1 MLYGIERCVS
11 VWDSIKWQEQ
21 CQRIIAWFR
30 AVLGAVVAPQRKCAP
45 SWWVFSTQCPG
56 APCSQ
61 SSVSVRSAFWC
72 RDFLSFFLVFVRPD
86 PVSPAADVAETISV
100 DFVFH
105 FSSFSDRFLSS
116 VAVCFGL
123 FEAYS
128 AVGMQLRCKKNNLWT
143 KMVISMRAPGALGAC
158 CPNCHCLFQ
167 LFLFFRSACWGH
179 VVVLINLH

>member
-1 MLYGIERCVS
+1 M
-11 VWDSIKWQEQ
+11 
-21 CQRIIAWFR
+21 
-30 AVLGAVVAPQRKCAP
+30 LGAVVAPQRKCAP

-128 AVGMQLRCKKNNLWT
+128 AVGMQLRCKKKQLVNKNGHINASTRGVGRVLPQLPLSVPVVPFLPFCLLGPCSGFNKFALT
-143 KMVISMRAPGALGAC
+143 FHCRISC
-158 CPNCHCLFQ
+158 
-167 LFLFFRSACWGH
+167 
-179 VVVLINLH
+179 

>member
-1 MLYGIERCVS
+1 M
-11 VWDSIKWQEQ
+11 
-21 CQRIIAWFR
+21 
-30 AVLGAVVAPQRKCAP
+30 LGALVAPQRKCAP

-116 VAVCFGL
+116 VAVCFCL

-128 AVGMQLRCKKNNLWT
+128 AVGMQLRCKKKTTCEQKW
-143 KMVISMRAPGALGAC
+143 SYQCEHQGRWARAAPTATVCSSCSFSSVLLAGAM
-158 CPNCHCLFQ
+158 
-167 LFLFFRSACWGH
+167 
-179 VVVLINLH
+179 